1 MPPQPR
7 ANAALKRRVGHHPFW
22 GGRVASPSL
31 PCTPV
36 IRPACLSS
44 RPLKEVGHLFYMSTV
59 AARAPRRFSA
69 PLVLMLPALLFALL
83 VSLQWRTQQE
93 RSELTVRYN
102 APLLDA
108 AKSLQNEQD
117 GLRAQLAQLRAQ
129 LDEIQRGAASQST
142 SSRDLQTQ
150 IDELRSAAGL
160 TERTGDG
167 VVITLDD
174 ARSSS
179 VTQNANVDKSICHST
194 DLTDIVNTA
203 WRGGAQAIAIND
215 ERIVGSSSVY
225 CVGSTI
231 MVNGTL
237 MSPPF
242 NVVVIGSQN
251 ELLSAYDDPNEL
263 RDIKQR
269 RDVYGLG
276 FRVARSAGLKVPAY
290 RGAMNVR
297 YGKPE

>member
-1 MPPQPR
+1 LFDMTTL
-7 ANAALKRRVGHHPFW
+7 AAKP
-22 GGRVASPSL
+22 
-31 PCTPV
+31 
-36 IRPACLSS
+36 
-44 RPLKEVGHLFYMSTV
+44 
-59 AARAPRRFSA
+59 PRRISA
-69 PLVLMLPALLFALL
+69 PLVLMFPALLFGLL
-83 VSLQWRTQQE
+83 VSLQWQTQQE
-93 RSELTVRYN
+93 RSALTVRYN

-108 AKSLQNEQD
+108 ATTLQREQD
-117 GLRAQLAQLRAQ
+117 DLKAQLAQLRTQ
-129 LDEIQRGAASQST
+129 LDDIQRGAASQST
-142 SSRDLQTQ
+142 TSRDLQAQ
-150 IDELRSAAGL
+150 IEELRAASGL

-167 VVITLDD
+167 VMITLDD

-179 VTQNANVDKSICHST
+179 VTQVNVDKSICHNT
-194 DLTDIVNTA
+194 DLTDIVNSA

-215 ERIVGSSSVY
+215 ERIVGTSSVY

-242 NVVVIGSQN
+242 SVAVIGPQN
-251 ELLSAYDDPNEL
+251 ELLSVYDDPNEL

-276 FRVARSAGLKVPAY
+276 FRVARQSSLKIPAY

-297 YGKPE
+297 YGLPQ

>member
-1 MPPQPR
+1 M
-7 ANAALKRRVGHHPFW
+7 
-22 GGRVASPSL
+22 
-31 PCTPV
+31 
-36 IRPACLSS
+36 SS
-44 RPLKEVGHLFYMSTV
+44 I
-59 AARAPRRFSA
+59 AARAPRRLGA
-69 PLVLMLPALLFALL
+69 PLVLMLPALLFGLL
-83 VSLQWRTQQE
+83 VTLQWRTQLE

-108 AKSLQNEQD
+108 ANSLQNEQNT
-117 GLRAQLAQLRAQ
+117 LKAQLADLRAQ
-129 LDEIQRGAASQST
+129 LDDIQRGASTQST
-142 SSRDLQTQ
+142 ASRDLQVR
-150 IDELRSAAGL
+150 IEDLRVASGL

-167 VVITLDD
+167 VVVTLDD
-174 ARSSS
+174 ARTTSPL
-179 VTQNANVDKSICHST
+179 QNANVDKSICHST

-203 WRGGAQAIAIND
+203 WRGGAQAIGING

-242 NVVVIGSQN
+242 SIVIIGPQN
-251 ELLSAYDDPNEL
+251 ALLAAYEDPNEL

-276 FRVARSAGLKVPAY
+276 FRVTRGTSLKVRAY
-290 RGAMNVR
+290 GGALNIR
-297 YGKPE
+297 YGQPIQ

>member
-1 MPPQPR
+1 MTT
-7 ANAALKRRVGHHPFW
+7 L
-22 GGRVASPSL
+22 
-31 PCTPV
+31 
-36 IRPACLSS
+36 
-44 RPLKEVGHLFYMSTV
+44 
-59 AARAPRRFSA
+59 AARPPRRLSA
-69 PLVLMLPALLFALL
+69 PLVLMLPALLFGLL

-117 GLRAQLAQLRAQ
+117 TLKAQLADLRAQ
-129 LDEIQRGAASQST
+129 LDDIQRGAASQST
-142 SSRDLQTQ
+142 ASRDLQAQ
-150 IDELRSAAGL
+150 IEELRAAAGL

-167 VVITLDD
+167 VVIVLDD
-174 ARSSS
+174 ARSAS
-179 VTQNANVDKSICHST
+179 VAQANVEKSICHNT

-215 ERIVGSSSVY
+215 ERIVGGSSVY

-242 NVVVIGSQN
+242 SVAVIGPQN
-251 ELLSAYDDPNEL
+251 DLLAAYDDPNEL

-276 FRVARSAGLKVPAY
+276 FRVARQSSVKVPAY
-290 RGAMNVR
+290 RGAMNIR
-297 YGKPE
+297 YGTPQ